1 MTPLPRETI
10 SRRLRQ
16 ILRRYCKMPSGQMPA
31 EGLRAEHWMNNY
43 EGKSR
48 LFHVT
53 LRINPLGGI

>member
-1 MTPLPRETI
+1 
-10 SRRLRQ
+10 
-16 ILRRYCKMPSGQMPA
+16 MPS

-53 LRINPLGGI
+53 LRINPLRGI